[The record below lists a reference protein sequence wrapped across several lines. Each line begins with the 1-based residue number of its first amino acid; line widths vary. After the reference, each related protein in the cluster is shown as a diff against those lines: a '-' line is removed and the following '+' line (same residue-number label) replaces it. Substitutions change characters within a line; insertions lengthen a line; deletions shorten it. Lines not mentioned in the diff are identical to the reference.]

1 MQPRK
6 YGLRTADGHEVAP
19 VTFSP
24 KSTRKEKQAKIGLQV
39 AELNESFPPR
49 EQKKSII
56 KSSLACAKQAVRPN
70 DEANNSKDSM
80 DTIQE
85 PNIIFGTG
93 DLLHFPGPIA
103 HCVSRDFQ
111 MSVGIAQQIR
121 EVYPT
126 LQPTLKSIETPQVG
140 ASVSMHIPSQNKSIF
155 NLVTKSQYFKKP
167 SYYDLTRSL
176 RSMKK
181 QLIEQGIKQI
191 ALPKIGCGLD
201 KLQEHS

>member
-6 YGLRTADGHEVAP
+6 YGLRTVDGHEVAP

-24 KSTRKEKQAKIGLQV
+24 KSTRKEKQAKIRLQV
-39 AELNESFPPR
+39 AEANESFPPR

-70 DEANNSKDSM
+70 DEANNSKDSI
-80 DTIQE
+80 DAIQE

-111 MSVGIAQQIR
+111 MSAEIAQQIR

-126 LQPTLKSIETPQVG
+126 LQRTLKSIETPQVG

-155 NLVTKSQYFKKP
+155 NIVTKSN
-167 SYYDLTRSL
+167 
-176 RSMKK
+176 
-181 QLIEQGIKQI
+181 I
-191 ALPKIGCGLD
+191 
-201 KLQEHS
+201 